1 MLVLVEH
8 HFDLFIFWHKLKL
21 KRNYKLQRNVARDH
35 FRKGIIIFLEH
46 KNLTHGYYCTST
58 LYPGPVFNA
67 EAGPRTRVGENA
79 MHAAIQPSIAS
90 FLVRKETVP
99 MLFLSNLLLKHE
111 NLEISC

>member
-1 MLVLVEH
+1 MLRVTILEKEL
-8 HFDLFIFWHKLKL
+8 LFFS
-21 KRNYKLQRNVARDH
+21 NT
-35 FRKGIIIFLEH
+35 

-90 FLVRKETVP
+90 FLVRKETVS